1 MRAQEVAY
9 RFSVT
14 VCGHADDA
22 EDVMQEALIKTYR
35 YAGRIREPEA
45 FRPWL
50 YRTVRNACLM
60 RRRLRVDEPRTFA
73 SLDDLMPTPDG
84 VRSLEIQDPGKDPE
98 AVVVNRRL
106 RRRLAEALQS
116 LPPPHR
122 IVVFLREMEGLST
135 REVAK
140 VLGISEANVK
150 TRCTARGCS
159 SSRGWETSNGRT
171 PGAEAGRLPD
181 AAGGVVGY
189 LDGELSAAR
198 CRKIERHLEACPC
211 CGYLAV
217 RLRRAVAVCRSAGRS
232 KLPADV
238 RRQAKARITEFAGP
252 VGDGSE
258 AGGAARSYR
267 PRAVSGR
274 LQR

>member
-1 MRAQEVAY
+1 MGAPQGGQADPAVTKHPGVNPRKRTGPERDEAQVEYADLVRRAATGDRDAMEALLMRAQEVAY

-150 TRCTARGCS
+150 TRLHRARLFLQQ
-159 SSRGWETSNGRT
+159 
-171 PGAEAGRLPD
+171 RL
-181 AAGGVVGY
+181 
-189 LDGELSAAR
+189 
-198 CRKIERHLEACPC
+198 
-211 CGYLAV
+211 
-217 RLRRAVAVCRSAGRS
+217 
-232 KLPADV
+232 
-238 RRQAKARITEFAGP
+238 
-252 VGDGSE
+252 GDE
-258 AGGAARSYR
+258 
-267 PRAVSGR
+267 
-274 LQR
+274 